1 MPLAVVKHQHIDSLP
16 SPPALLAGLMRA
28 LDDDGASAERLESMI
43 SQDQSTTGLLLS
55 VANSAYYGL
64 RYEVTSVARAV
75 VVLGLGEVRAICLGS
90 VLAGLL
96 HPRRFADPDAAMAL
110 WRHSLYT
117 QEAARLL
124 ARRCGGLREDV
135 ALTAGLLHD
144 LGWVVILVYRPDLW
158 MRLNTWL
165 GEGASLL
172 QAEQRLGFS
181 HQQAGGVLARQ
192 WDLPP
197 LLATVM
203 TTHHQPQM
211 GGEHAEAVCLLHLA
225 DRLASELGQGA
236 WAEPEPALPDS
247 WILAGRGLGPADWDD
262 CRAEFKA
269 RAEAMEALYAGLL
282 GGRI

>member
-1 MPLAVVKHQHIDSLP
+1 MPAALVKHQHIESLP
-16 SPPALLAGLMRA
+16 SPPALLMALMRA
-28 LDDDGASAERLESMI
+28 LDDDASSAESLERLI

-75 VVLGLGEVRAICLGS
+75 VVLGLAEVRAICLGS
-90 VLAGLL
+90 VLAGVL
-96 HPRRFADPDAAMAL
+96 HPRRFADPESAMDL

-158 MRLNTWL
+158 DRLVAWRA
-165 GEGASLL
+165 GGASLL
-172 QAEQRLGFS
+172 QAEEHLGFS

-197 LLATVM
+197 LLAAVM
-203 TTHHQPQM
+203 TSHHQPQAM
-211 GGEHAEAVCLLHLA
+211 GGHAEAACLLHLA
-225 DRLASELGQGA
+225 DLLAGELSQGA
-236 WAEPEPALPDS
+236 WAEARPAAPEP
-247 WILAGRGLGPADWDD
+247 WVLAGRGLGPADWDA
-262 CRAEFKA
+262 CRAEFQA
-269 RAEAMEALYAGLL
+269 RAEALEALFAGLL